1 VFAVGAVIEVEQ
13 NEGNASMSAMR
24 KMIGC
29 VGACVA
35 VAGVTA
41 GCGSSSSSPT
51 TASSPATTKTTSS
64 VSGTVSV
71 DGVWTGAE
79 ASSFRAVIAAFNKSY
94 PNVKVDYAS
103 AGDNLPT
110 VLATSISGGNPPDM
124 ADIAQPGLIQQ
135 FVNRG
140 ALKPI
145 PYASAD
151 MKANFSP
158 AWNELGTFNGKLY
171 GVVFKASNKS
181 TVWYDT
187 SAFGDAGVNPPST
200 WSELLTDAKT
210 LRSSGIRA
218 YSIAGA
224 DGWTLT
230 DLFEN
235 IYLRQAGATKYKE
248 LSDHSIAWTDPS
260 VKKALKTVA
269 QVLGDTSNIYGGTA
283 GALQTDFPTSVNH
296 VLQQPAKAALLFE
309 GDFVP
314 GVATDA
320 KGYGEFAF
328 PSVAGSPPAVEIGG
342 DTMVT
347 FRDTPAIRA
356 FVRFLTTPQA
366 ATAWARRGGFA
377 TGNEK
382 MSTRVYPD
390 AITRKTAAPVAHA
403 SSVVFDMSDEQPAAF
418 GATVGQGEWGI
429 FQDFLRH
436 PGNVNSIAQRL
447 ETAAARAYAKQG

>member
-1 VFAVGAVIEVEQ
+1 
-13 NEGNASMSAMR
+13 MSLFR
-24 KMIGC
+24 KTIGC
-29 VGACVA
+29 AGTIAA
-35 VAGVTA
+35 VALVAA
-41 GCGSSSSSPT
+41 GCGGSSSSSS
-51 TASSPATTKTTSS
+51 TATSS
-64 VSGTVSV
+64 GSSTGSGSGMSNVSGTVSV

-79 ASSFRAVIAAFNKSY
+79 ATSFRAVIASFNKSY
-94 PNVKVDYAS
+94 PNVKVNYKS

-145 PYASAD
+145 GYASAD
-151 MKANFSP
+151 MKANFSA
-158 AWNELGTFNGKLY
+158 AWNELGTFNGRLY

-181 TVWYDT
+181 TVWYDS
-187 SAFGDAGVNPPST
+187 SAFEDAGVKPPST

-210 LRSSGIRA
+210 LRSSGIPA
-218 YSIAGA
+218 YSIGGA

-235 IYLRQAGATKYKE
+235 VYLRQAGAAKYKQ
-248 LSDHSIAWTDPS
+248 LSAHTIPWTDPS
-260 VKKALKTVA
+260 VKKALQSVA
-269 QVLGDTSNIYGGTA
+269 QVLGDTSNIYGGTS

-296 VLQQPAKAALLFE
+296 VLQQPAKAAMLFE

-314 GVATDA
+314 GVATGA
-320 KGYGEFAF
+320 TGYGEFTF
-328 PSVAGSPPAVEIGG
+328 PSVAGSAPAVEIGG

-356 FVRFLTTPQA
+356 FVRFLTTAEA
-366 ATAWARRGGFA
+366 ASAWARRGGFA
-377 TGNEK
+377 TGNTK
-382 MSTRVYPD
+382 MSPSVYPD
-390 AITRKTAAPVAHA
+390 AITRKTAAAVARA
-403 SSVVFDMSDEQPAAF
+403 NSVVFDMSDEQPASF

-436 PGNVNSIAQRL
+436 PGNVNSIAQSL
-447 ETAAARAYAKQG
+447 ESAAVRAYAKQG